1 MFLRPF
7 IAAALGAAA
16 LLGAVAGAQPP
27 RAGQGTLK
35 VGDTAP
41 DFTVMDVEGK
51 VTTRLS
57 DLQGKP
63 VVLIFG
69 SCT

>member
-1 MFLRPF
+1 MRTIHLL
-7 IAAALGAAA
+7 AAGGI
-16 LLGAVAGAQPP
+16 LLASLTISAWAQSPRP
-27 RAGQGTLK
+27 RAGQLK

-41 DFTVMDVEGK
+41 DFTVKDVAGK
-51 VTTRLS
+51 EEVQLS
-57 DLQGKP
+57 KLTGKP